1 LYHRFARR
9 PPGWRTHIFV
19 FGFRRVLDLPVL
31 IVGAHA
37 IRPAS
42 SEVGGNIPL
51 CCANLHGIAHSPTY
65 NPRPVIPALRYGRRS
80 QPVPAGRAPPTAAP
94 GCCSCTQRI
103 ERRACDP
110 TQAARRANQP
120 AQQAVSAER
129 RKGPRPSSRF
139 TAPPAPSRFL
149 TPPRGACLPRWRAPK
164 TRSKAFFSRRRWP
177 GQRVKGGLG
186 LATD

>member
-110 TQAARRANQP
+110 PLRP
-120 AQQAVSAER
+120 HAE
-129 RKGPRPSSRF
+129 PTNP
-139 TAPPAPSRFL
+139 
-149 TPPRGACLPRWRAPK
+149 
-164 TRSKAFFSRRRWP
+164 RSKPFPPSGGRGRVRPLVSPRRQLP
-177 GQRVKGGLG
+177 P
-186 LATD
+186 DF